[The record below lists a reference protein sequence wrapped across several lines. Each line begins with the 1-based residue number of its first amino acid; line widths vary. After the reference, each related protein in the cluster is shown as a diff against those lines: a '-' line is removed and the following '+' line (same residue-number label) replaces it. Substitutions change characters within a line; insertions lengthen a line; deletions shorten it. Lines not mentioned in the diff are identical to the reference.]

1 MAERILIVDDDM
13 DTLRLVGLM
22 LERQDY
28 EVIAANSG
36 TKAVNMAINE
46 QPDMILLDIM
56 MPDMDGYE
64 VTRQL
69 RQNPLTANIP
79 IIMFTA
85 KTQIDDKLLG
95 FEVGADDY
103 LTKPTQPRELFA
115 HVKAVLARTA
125 KTREASPNKDRGLS
139 IGILSTKG
147 GLGVTTLTL
156 NLGIAIH
163 QQTQKDVIVA
173 EFRPGQGTLSLE
185 LGYLQPEGLNR
196 LLESNLTEITLKSVE
211 KELVTHRS
219 GVQILLSSHNPGDAK
234 YIGEANVFEVIA
246 KHLPYLARYTLIDL
260 GPSLS
265 PISDRVLNYCDN
277 VIIVVE
283 PVPYTILQSKTLIQ
297 DLTDSGFT
305 KSQMMVVLI
314 NRVRSSVQLSW
325 AQVQEQLGYNIS
337 TIFTPAPEHTYQAST
352 HNIPIVIQQPD
363 SLTTEQFNKLAK
375 KVINRNL

>member
-1 MAERILIVDDDM
+1 M

-125 KTREASPNKDRGLS
+125 KTHEASPNKDRGLS
-139 IGILSTKG
+139 IGVLSTKG

-163 QQTQKDVIVA
+163 QQTQKDVVVA

-196 LLESNLTEITLKSVE
+196 LLESNVTEISLNSVE

-219 GVQILLSSHNPGDAK
+219 GVQILLSSHNPSDAK

-352 HNIPIVIQQPD
+352 HNIPIVIQQPE
-363 SLTTEQFNKLAK
+363 SLTTEQFNKLAE
-375 KVINRNL
+375 KVIQRNL

>member
-1 MAERILIVDDDM
+1 M

-22 LERQDY
+22 LERQGY
-28 EVIAANSG
+28 EVIAANNG
-36 TKAVNMAINE
+36 TQAIKMAISD
-46 QPDMILLDIM
+46 QPDMILLDVM

-64 VTRQL
+64 VTRRL
-69 RQNPLTANIP
+69 RENPVTTDIP

-115 HVKAVLARTA
+115 HVKAVLARTV
-125 KTREASPNKDRGLS
+125 KTRDVSPAKDRGLL
-139 IGILSTKG
+139 IGVLATKG

-163 QQTQKDVIVA
+163 KETQNDVIVA

-185 LGYLQPEGLNR
+185 LGFLQPEGLNR
-196 LLESNLTEITLKSVE
+196 LLESNVTEMTPQTVE
-211 KELVTHRS
+211 KELVTHNS
-219 GVQILLSSHNPGDAK
+219 GVQILLSPHNPSDAK
-234 YIGEANVFEVIA
+234 YICEANTFEAIA
-246 KHLPYLARYTLIDL
+246 KHLPYLAPFTLIDL
-260 GPSLS
+260 GPALS

-277 VIIVVE
+277 VIIVLE
-283 PVPYTILQSKTLIQ
+283 PVSHTILQSKTLIH
-297 DLTDSGFT
+297 DLIDSGFT
-305 KSQMMVVLI
+305 EAQLMVVLV

-325 AQVQEQLGYNIS
+325 AQVQEQLGHNIT
-337 TIFTPAPEHTYQAST
+337 TIFTPAPELAYQAST

-363 SLTTEQFNKLAK
+363 GLTTEQFYKLAE
-375 KVINRNL
+375 KVTQRNL

>member
-1 MAERILIVDDDM
+1 M

-22 LERQDY
+22 LERQGY
-28 EVIAANSG
+28 EVIAANNG
-36 TKAVNMAINE
+36 TQAVKMAINE
-46 QPDMILLDIM
+46 QPDMILLDVM

-69 RQNPLTANIP
+69 RQNPVTTNVP

-115 HVKAVLARTA
+115 HVKAVLSRTV
-125 KTREASPNKDRGLS
+125 KTQDTTPTKDRGLS

-163 QQTQKDVIVA
+163 KRTQNDVIVA

-196 LLESNLTEITLKSVE
+196 LLETNVAEMTPKTIG
-211 KELVTHRS
+211 KELVTHNS
-219 GVQILLSSHNPGDAK
+219 GVQILLSSHNPSDAK
-234 YIGEANVFEVIA
+234 YICKATIFEAIA
-246 KHLPYLARYTLIDL
+246 KKLPYLARFTLIDL
-260 GPSLS
+260 GPALS

-277 VIIVVE
+277 VIIILE
-283 PVPYTILQSKTLIQ
+283 PVSHTILQSKTLIH

-305 KSQMMVVLI
+305 ESQLMAVLV
-314 NRVRSSVQLSW
+314 NRVRSSAQLSW
-325 AQVQEQLGYNIS
+325 AQVQEQLGYNIT
-337 TIFTPAPEHTYQAST
+337 TIFTPAPELAYQAST

-363 SLTTEQFNKLAK
+363 GSTTDQFYKLAE
-375 KVINRNL
+375 KVTQRNQ

>member
-36 TKAVNMAINE
+36 TKAVNIAINE

-363 SLTTEQFNKLAK
+363 SLTAEQFKKLAE

>member
-234 YIGEANVFEVIA
+234 FIGEANVFEVIA

-314 NRVRSSVQLSW
+314 SRVRSSVQLSW

-363 SLTTEQFNKLAK
+363 SLTAEQFKKLAE